1 MLPTYAK
8 CREILLFSLKD
19 KAEQGHEVKGLD
31 KEIEALPDSYDALQL
46 MARKLSAL
54 PLQADWPY
62 DEPSDWASIDAACDP
77 ARAKEPLCTV
87 DLVEASAKAKTAF
100 LSSVCGCI
108 LGKPLEVMLDLD
120 EIRKGATAAGVWPLN
135 DYVPVSLLDGT
146 RRRHSTWPRTTR
158 GNIRYVEPD
167 DDINYTL
174 VGMLLL
180 EQYGTDLTHGDIAKT
195 WMNNL
200 PPGFCFGPERRVLVK
215 AALSTLGKS
224 MGPVEQTEAWVKE
237 WNFGEEKCGALIRAD
252 AYGYA
257 CAGDPALAAEL
268 AFRDASFTHQR
279 TGIYGTMF
287 VAAAIACA
295 FVESDRRRIFELA
308 LQYVPQQSRFA
319 EVVRYSM
326 EVIWQASDWLDAY
339 ALIHGR
345 YREFGHCR
353 IVQEIGL
360 LMNAVRFAKDVGDG
374 ISKQVM
380 QGADT
385 DSFGATCGSIL
396 GAYFGPDGLEARW
409 LEPFNNTIHTTVA
422 TLQEQDLDALA
433 NRVAELPA
441 NINRARVRSA
451 PQGGQ
456 TDD

>member
-1 MLPTYAK
+1 MLPTYSK
-8 CREILLFSLKD
+8 CREILLATLKD

-31 KEIEALPDSYDALQL
+31 KEIEALPDSYDVFQT
-46 MARKLSAL
+46 MAKKLSAL
-54 PLQADWPY
+54 PLQADWSY
-62 DEPSDWASIDAACDP
+62 YEPNDWSSIAAACDP
-77 ARAKEPLCTV
+77 ARAKDPLCGV
-87 DLVEASAKAKTAF
+87 DPVEASDKAKTAF

-108 LGKPLEVMLDLD
+108 LGKPLEVGFNLD

-135 DYVPVSLLDGT
+135 DYVPVSLLDGMA
-146 RRRHSTWPRTTR
+146 RRHVSWPETTR
-158 GNIRYVEPD
+158 DNITHVEPD

-174 VGMLLL
+174 MGMLLL
-180 EQYGTDLTHGDIAKT
+180 EEYGTELTHNDMAKT
-195 WMNNL
+195 WMKNL

-215 AALSTLGKS
+215 AALSTLGKN
-224 MGPVEQTEAWVKE
+224 MGPTEETEDWVKE
-237 WNFGEEKCGALIRAD
+237 WNPGEEKCGALIRAD

-257 CAGDPALAAEL
+257 CPGHPALAAEL

-295 FVESDRRRIFELA
+295 FVESDRCRIFEVA
-308 LQYVPQQSRFA
+308 LHYVPQQSRFA
-319 EVVRYSM
+319 EVIRYSM
-326 EVIWQASDWLDAY
+326 EQVWQASDWLDGY
-339 ALIHGR
+339 ERIHGR
-345 YREFGHCR
+345 YREYGHCR

-374 ISKQVM
+374 ISMQVM

-396 GAYFGPDGLEARW
+396 GAYFGPDGLEERW
-409 LEPFNNTIHTTVA
+409 LKPFNNTIHTTVA
-422 TLQEQDLDALA
+422 TLHEQDLDALA

-441 NINRARVRSA
+441 KILPVAADLSSL
-451 PQGGQ
+451 
-456 TDD
+456 